1 MGLYPAGSALALGI
15 QAQPPGRLREDPVEA
30 DHEPDRHV
38 VHAEYRPRLLAGI
51 EDAALVGEQLDLPVG
66 SPDAVGADERGR
78 VVDPLAV
85 AFGQALEPWMANGFS
100 IVWGVFF
107 YLLSLTITSR
117 ILRRRMPEVVNWVQ
131 TV

>member
-1 MGLYPAGSALALGI
+1 MKQAIALMLAIVLMAGFAMANDEKIPLLIGLMLVLPASFM
-15 QAQPPGRLREDPVEA
+15 V
-30 DHEPDRHV
+30 
-38 VHAEYRPRLLAGI
+38 
-51 EDAALVGEQLDLPVG
+51 
-66 SPDAVGADERGR
+66 
-78 VVDPLAV
+78 LAV

-117 ILRRRMPEVVNWVQ
+117 ILKRRMPEVVNWVQ